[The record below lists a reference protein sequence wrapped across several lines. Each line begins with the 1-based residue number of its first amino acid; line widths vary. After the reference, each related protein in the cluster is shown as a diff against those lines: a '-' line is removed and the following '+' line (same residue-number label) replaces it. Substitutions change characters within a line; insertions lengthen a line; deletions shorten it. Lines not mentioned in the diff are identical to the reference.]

1 MQFNVTVQG
10 WDEFTPAEIRSG
22 ERAMSLAMRG
32 VSQTLKGAWRD
43 QVRMA
48 GLGTKLSNAIR
59 SDAYPKGKDS
69 LSAAALI
76 WSKAPKII
84 SSFEDGAVIN
94 AQDGFWLAIPL
105 PAAGRGAKGRIT
117 PSEWEKRRGRRL
129 RFVYRSGR
137 SALLVDDGTVL
148 ARAGKAGRDGKWRA
162 ARGFKNRTVP
172 IFVLVPQVRLKK
184 RLNLMSE
191 AERQAAMLPSR
202 IVANWR

>member
-1 MQFNVTVQG
+1 MRFDVSVTG
-10 WDEFTPAEIRSG
+10 WAEFAPAEIRAG
-22 ERAMSLAMRG
+22 ERAVSLTMRG

-48 GLGTKLSNAIR
+48 GLGSKLANAIR

-69 LSAAALI
+69 LSAAAMV
-76 WSKAPKII
+76 WSKAAKIV
-84 SSFEDGAVIN
+84 SAFEEGAVIN
-94 AQDGFWLAIPL
+94 SQNGFWLAIPL

-117 PSEWEKRRGRRL
+117 PGEWEKRRGRRL

-148 ARAGKAGRDGKWRA
+148 ARAGKTGRDGKWRA
-162 ARGFKNRTVP
+162 ARGFRNKTIP
-172 IFVLVPQVRLKK
+172 IFALVPQVRLKK
-184 RLNLMSE
+184 RLNLYAE
-191 AERQAAMLPSR
+191 AERQAAMVPAR